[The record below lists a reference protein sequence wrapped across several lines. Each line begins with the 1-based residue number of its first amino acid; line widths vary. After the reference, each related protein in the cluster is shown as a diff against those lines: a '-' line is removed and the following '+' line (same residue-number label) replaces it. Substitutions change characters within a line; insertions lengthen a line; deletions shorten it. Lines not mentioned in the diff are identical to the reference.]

1 MRSKNR
7 QNKRSP
13 HIPYHSLILLGFF
26 LYFSWLGFFSDSSR
40 ILLGFFL
47 DSPWVLLAF
56 FLDSSWI
63 ILGFFLDSCVSHRRH
78 GAFFHSSLANT
89 IENSKGTIW
98 RSWLVVTGMADWSPT
113 MAKLASRNWHGR
125 LVLCRFGYVMFF
137 FSKIGAQFLKRS
149 SAKRSAWEDTGRGGK
164 RRDGK
169 VRERERK
176 GR

>member
-47 DSPWVLLAF
+47 DSHWVLLAFFLDSSWIILGFFMDF

-78 GAFFHSSLANT
+78 GAFFHSSLANK
-89 IENSKGTIW
+89 IENSKGTMW

-113 MAKLASRNWHGR
+113 MAKLASRNLHGR
-125 LVLCRFGYVMFF
+125 L
-137 FSKIGAQFLKRS
+137 
-149 SAKRSAWEDTGRGGK
+149 GRIPSHMP
-164 RRDGK
+164 
-169 VRERERK
+169 
-176 GR
+176 